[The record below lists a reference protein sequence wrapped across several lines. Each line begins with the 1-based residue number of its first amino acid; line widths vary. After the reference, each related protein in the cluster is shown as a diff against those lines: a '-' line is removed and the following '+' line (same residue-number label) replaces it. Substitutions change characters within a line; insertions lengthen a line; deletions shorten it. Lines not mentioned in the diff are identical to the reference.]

1 MPMQI
6 KNQPNK
12 AVVHMFTAFNAI
24 KNIALSRIA
33 VFRLVRNAIFVLQ
46 QKSC

>member
-12 AVVHMFTAFNAI
+12 AVVDMFTAFNSI
-24 KNIALSRIA
+24 KNISLGRMV

-46 QKSC
+46 QKSY